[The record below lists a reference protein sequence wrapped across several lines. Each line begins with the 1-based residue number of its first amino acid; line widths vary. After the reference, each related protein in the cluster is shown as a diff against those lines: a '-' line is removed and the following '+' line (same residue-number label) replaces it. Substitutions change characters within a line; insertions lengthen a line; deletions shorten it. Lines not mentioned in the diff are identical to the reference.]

1 MRHFKNIS
9 KKQTAFARIYSIM
22 KKIHQ
27 NLTENEFQIVIDNI
41 VDKMIIEYHQCN
53 KSYAVP
59 AFTDHTVLAEQTQNN
74 DEDATQKLFQDN

>member
-1 MRHFKNIS
+1 M
-9 KKQTAFARIYSIM
+9 
-22 KKIHQ
+22 
-27 NLTENEFQIVIDNI
+27 

-59 AFTDHTVLAEQTQNN
+59 AFTDHSVLAEQTQNN

>member
-1 MRHFKNIS
+1 M
-9 KKQTAFARIYSIM
+9 
-22 KKIHQ
+22 
-27 NLTENEFQIVIDNI
+27 TENKFQTVIDNM
-41 VDKMIIEYHQCN
+41 VDKMIIEYHQCS